1 MTRPVVVHRPALV
14 SNLYLA
20 GHRFLQFPAALNQQ
34 LGVAAAPTLADH
46 CDFRGPQLPERL
58 KVMFD

>member
-1 MTRPVVVHRPALV
+1 MVLTDETLV
-14 SNLYLA
+14 RNLYLA

>member
-1 MTRPVVVHRPALV
+1 MVN
-14 SNLYLA
+14 NLYLA